1 MKTLTDINNK
11 LDSLDIDKENIRQA
25 IISQSVSVDISESIS
40 TYGDYIR
47 MINPDIRLNYIYA
60 QAYQNG
66 DSLDPADD
74 IVWDSSNMLMDL
86 GMKMSDFTDNSL
98 VIKTGIKTSSI
109 VYNDPPTRP
118 WNSPKYCPI
127 FTTKPYISQYYP
139 DYYLNYFNLEARI
152 TSSPAFAADHTEYLL
167 YTFPSVNPRTY
178 PNMYNP
184 NNAPNISKIDPS
196 NSILMPYRVA
206 SPEYLDDELEIT
218 LKTNSIKADF
228 NNVYHDTEHVQ
239 SVSRATPVSSTIG
252 DSLTAYNPNNMD
264 TIKLDLGPGFILK
277 NYSPSSRKVRGGRS
291 QKFYY
296 IIVKDANNREIKK
309 IVPFLR
315 YNPSTKVYDTIILK
329 DIHNENDNGI
339 VVPYPYLYRNG
350 QWEQM
355 TQGKTYYDPVLGQ
368 HIVYF
373 KFYYK

>member
-25 IISQSVSVDISESIS
+25 IITQGVSVDISESIS
-40 TYGDYIR
+40 TYGDHIR
-47 MINPDIRLNYIYA
+47 MINPDIRLQYIYA
-60 QAYQNG
+60 YAYQTG
-66 DSLDPADD
+66 DSPYPDND

-86 GMKMSDFTDNSL
+86 GMKISDFTDNSL
-98 VIKTGIKTSSI
+98 VINTGIMTSSI
-109 VYNDPPTRP
+109 QYHDPPAIRWP
-118 WNSPKYCPI
+118 SPKYCPI

-139 DYYLNYFNLEARI
+139 DYYLNYFNLEARM
-152 TSSPAFAADHTEYLL
+152 TETPAHIDQTEYLL

-178 PNMYNP
+178 PDIHKGW
-184 NNAPNISKIDPS
+184 NAPDISKIDPT

-206 SPEYLDDELEIT
+206 SPDYFDDELEIT

-228 NNVYHDTEHVQ
+228 NNDYHDTEQVN
-239 SVSRATPVSSTIG
+239 SVSRVTPVSSTIG

-277 NYSPSSRKVRGGRS
+277 DYFSSYPRKVRGGRS
-291 QKFYY
+291 QKFHY
-296 IIVKDANNREIKK
+296 IIVKDAHNREIKR

-350 QWEQM
+350 QWVQM
-355 TQGKTYYDPVLGQ
+355 TQGKTYDNT
-368 HIVYF
+368 VYF

>member
-25 IISQSVSVDISESIS
+25 IISQGVSVDISKSIS

-47 MINPDIRLNYIYA
+47 MINPDIRLTCIYA
-60 QAYQNG
+60 EAYQTG
-66 DSLDPADD
+66 DSVDPLND
-74 IVWDSSNMLMDL
+74 IVWDSSNMVIDL
-86 GMKMSDFTDNSL
+86 GMKMSDFSDNSL

-109 VYNDPPTRP
+109 IYDDPPTRR
-118 WNSPKYCPI
+118 WASPKYCPI

-139 DYYLNYFNLEARI
+139 DYYLNYFNLEARM
-152 TSSPAFAADHTEYLL
+152 TSTHSFDDDTEYLL
-167 YTFPSVNPRTY
+167 YTFPSVNPSTY
-178 PNMYNP
+178 PNIHRGNK
-184 NNAPNISKIDPS
+184 APDISKIDPS

-206 SPEYLDDELEIT
+206 PYTYFDDELEIT
-218 LKTNSIKADF
+218 LKTNSIRTIF
-228 NNVYHDTEHVQ
+228 NNAYHDTEHVEGF
-239 SVSRATPVSSTIG
+239 SRVTPVSSTIG

-277 NYSPSSRKVRGGRS
+277 DYFNYPRKVRGGRS
-291 QKFYY
+291 QKFYH
-296 IIVKDANNREIKK
+296 IIVKDTYDREIKK

-315 YNPSTKVYDTIILK
+315 YNPSTKVYDIIVLK
-329 DIHNENDNGI
+329 DIHNKNDNGI

-355 TQGKTYYDPVLGQ
+355 TQGKTYNNT
-368 HIVYF
+368 VYF
-373 KFYYK
+373 KFYYN

>member
-25 IISQSVSVDISESIS
+25 IISQGVSVDISESIS

-47 MINPDIRLNYIYA
+47 MINPDIRLEYIYA
-60 QAYQNG
+60 QAYQTG
-66 DSLDPADD
+66 DSADPAND

-86 GMKMSDFTDNSL
+86 GIKMSDFTDNSL
-98 VIKTGIKTSSI
+98 VIKTGIQTSSI
-109 VYNDPPTRP
+109 RYNDPPSIV
-118 WNSPKYCPI
+118 WFSPKYCPI

-139 DYYLNYFNLEARI
+139 DYYLNYFNLEARF
-152 TSSPAFAADHTEYLL
+152 TSKPKAIDETEYLL
-167 YTFPSVNPRTY
+167 YTFPSVNPSTY
-178 PNMYNP
+178 PNIHNGDD
-184 NNAPNISKIDPS
+184 APDISQIDPS
-196 NSILMPYRVA
+196 NSILMPYRVT
-206 SPEYLDDELEIT
+206 SPDYFDDELEIT
-218 LKTNSIKADF
+218 LKTNSITADF
-228 NNVYHDTEHVQ
+228 NNVYHDNTCIK

-277 NYSPSSRKVRGGRS
+277 NYFSSPRKVRGGRS
-291 QKFYY
+291 QKFYH
-296 IIVKDANNREIKK
+296 IIVKDTYNREIKK

-329 DIHNENDNGI
+329 DTHNKNDNGI
-339 VVPYPYLYRNG
+339 VVPYPYLYCNG

-355 TQGKTYYDPVLGQ
+355 TQGKTYDDT
-368 HIVYF
+368 VYF